1 MAYILNKSNGQQ
13 LTVLNDG
20 LTDNALTSLSLV
32 GKNVTNFGDAQNE
45 NFVFLLEN
53 FANSSQTGGQP
64 RSPLI
69 GQLWYDT
76 TLTVNRPLVFDGTRW
91 RPLAVSWYDTTS
103 SNSVINALSIPNY
116 PFGASMPG
124 DFWVDSVN
132 KQMYVIT
139 STGSDRVL
147 IGPEY
152 VPGFSTTKMSSES
165 LQDTAGNSHPVIKT
179 ILNGEVI
186 SIHSN
191 ETFVVSPSTPVAG
204 FSRVYRGITFKNYST
219 GTRYPSE
226 VTDVV
231 LHGMHE
237 QLDPSYPRRNDTEH
251 ILDSWYFDNEIRVGV
266 DGRATIAW
274 TNTNALNINSQ
285 GSIRLIS
292 STTSL
297 TFNGTSVLASSSVD
311 LGSQAQPYGTIYAN
325 NVNAATVA
333 ATNMFQDGHRVVTT
347 ATLPTVGIVGL
358 LGTTNQVTVA
368 NNGAGVSTLSLPS
381 QLNVTNVNAATMV
394 ADTVSASALF
404 DDSARVITTA
414 TLPFHIATVTGVL
427 SQISVQ
433 TNDGTVSLS
442 FPDTVTMSNLNVD
455 SISALTI
462 FQNGRQV
469 LTTATVPVS
478 SVVGTANKVS
488 ASTVDRVVTLTL
500 PSTVNI
506 DTANITT
513 STIGRATVTNG
524 VVTNLTATNAA
535 IATINATN
543 TNVSGS
549 LNANFAG
556 ITTLAV
562 SGDASVYGSFT
573 STNVFASSTMKGYN
587 LNAEY
592 GSFSKQLNATF
603 SSVNT
608 LTFSV
613 LRDSAGVAI
622 TRIDTDGLLA
632 ANSDQRL
639 ASQKAIV
646 TYVND
651 YVTEK
656 IGDIVIPE
664 TASVPVGAVFHVAMN
679 TPPSGFLVCDG
690 ATLSTSQYPALFAA
704 LQYTYGGSGGTFNI
718 PDLRGMFIRGHDDG
732 RGVDPDRA
740 FGSTQEESFKAHW
753 HHIVSLASNSNSDP
767 TSYPNDPINWR
778 STSGGD
784 EEYSMNTLI
793 GGTATGGKSSQVG
806 GSETRPVNVALLP
819 IIKF

>member
-20 LTDNALTSLSLV
+20 LTDSALTSLSLV

-64 RSPLI
+64 RNPMV

-76 TLTVNRPLVFDGTRW
+76 TLTVNRPLVFDGAKW

-103 SNSVINALSIPNY
+103 SNSVINALSIPSY
-116 PFGASMPG
+116 PFGTSMPG

-132 KQMYVIT
+132 KQMYVII
-139 STGSDRVL
+139 STGSDKVL

-152 VPGFSTTKMSSES
+152 VPGFGTTKMSSDS
-165 LQDTAGNSHPVIKT
+165 LRDVAGNPHPVIKT

-191 ETFVVSPSTPVAG
+191 ETFVVSPTTPVAG
-204 FSRVYRGITFKNYST
+204 FSQVYRGITFKNYSS

-237 QLDPSYPRRNDTEH
+237 QLDTSYPRRNDEEH
-251 ILDSWYFDNEIRVGV
+251 ILDNWYFDNEIRVGV

-297 TFNGTSVLASSSVD
+297 TFNGVSVLTSSPVD
-311 LGSQAQPYGTIYAN
+311 LGSQAQPYSRLYVN
-325 NVNAATVA
+325 NVDAETITASD
-333 ATNMFQDGHRVVTT
+333 MFQDGHRVLTT
-347 ATLPTVGIVGL
+347 ATLPTVGVVGL
-358 LGTTNQVTVA
+358 LGTANQITVA
-368 NNGAGVSTLSLPS
+368 SNAGVSTLSLPS
-381 QLNVTNVNAATMV
+381 QLNVTNINATNIV
-394 ADTVSASALF
+394 ASSVSASALF
-404 DDSARVITTA
+404 DNSARVITTA
-414 TLPFHIATVTGVL
+414 TLPFHIATITGVL

-442 FPDTVTMSNLNVD
+442 FPDTVTMSTLNAD
-455 SISALTI
+455 SVSALSI

-469 LTTATVPVS
+469 LTTATIPVS
-478 SVVGTANKVS
+478 SVIGTANKVS

-500 PSTVNI
+500 PSTVEI

-513 STIGRATVTNG
+513 SSIGRVTVANG
-524 VVTNLTATNAA
+524 VVTNLTATNAV
-535 IATINATN
+535 ITSINSTN
-543 TNVSGS
+543 TTVTGS
-549 LNANFAG
+549 LNANYAG
-556 ITTLAV
+556 IATLAV

-573 STNVFASSTMKGYN
+573 STNVFASSTMRGYN
-587 LNAEY
+587 LNADY

-613 LRDSAGVAI
+613 LRDSAGVSI
-622 TRIDTDGLLA
+622 TRFDTDGLLA

-646 TYVND
+646 TYVN
-651 YVTEK
+651 EK
-656 IGDIVIPE
+656 IGDIVFPA

-679 TPPSGFLVCDG
+679 TPPSGYLVCNG
-690 ATLSTSQYPALFAA
+690 AALSTSEYSALFAA
-704 LQYTYGGSGGTFNI
+704 LQYTYGGSGSTFNL
-718 PDLRGMFIRGHDDG
+718 PDLRGMFIRGHDGG
-732 RGVDPDRA
+732 RGVDPGRA
-740 FGSTQEESFKAHW
+740 FGSTQEESFKSHW

-793 GGTATGGKSSQVG
+793 NGAATGGKSSEVG

>member
-64 RSPLI
+64 RSPMV

-76 TLTVNRPLVFDGTRW
+76 TLTVNRPLVFDGSRW

-103 SNSVINALSIPNY
+103 SNSVINALSNPNY

-132 KQMYVIT
+132 KQMYVIVN
-139 STGSDRVL
+139 TGSDKVL

-165 LQDTAGNSHPVIKT
+165 IKDEAGNSHPVIKT
-179 ILNGEVI
+179 ILDGEVI

-191 ETFVVSPSTPVAG
+191 ETFVVSPLTPVPG

-226 VTDVV
+226 STDVV

-251 ILDSWYFDNEIRVGV
+251 ILDSWYFDNEIRVGAE
-266 DGRATIAW
+266 GRASIFW

-285 GSIRLIS
+285 GSIRLVS

-297 TFNGTSVLASSSVD
+297 TFDGTSILASSPVA
-311 LGSQAQPYGTIYAN
+311 LGAQAQPYSELYAN
-325 NVNAATVA
+325 NVDAGTISAND
-333 ATNMFQDGHRVVTT
+333 MFQDGHRVLTT
-347 ATLPTVGIVGL
+347 ATLPTVGVVGL
-358 LGTTNQVTVA
+358 LGTPNQVTVTS
-368 NNGAGVSTLSLPS
+368 NGAGVSTLSLPS
-381 QLNVTNVNAATMV
+381 QLNVSNINMANMV
-394 ADTVSASALF
+394 ASSVSASAVF
-404 DDSARVITTA
+404 DNSARVITTA
-414 TLPFHIATVTGVL
+414 TLPFSIATITGVS

-433 TNDGTVSLS
+433 TNGRTAALS
-442 FPDTVTMSNLNVD
+442 FPNSVTMNSLNAD
-455 SISALTI
+455 SVSALTI
-462 FQNGRQV
+462 FQNGQQV
-469 LTTATVPVS
+469 LTTATVPIS
-478 SVVGTANKVS
+478 SVIGTTNKVS
-488 ASTVDRVVTLTL
+488 ASTANRVVTLTL
-500 PSTVNI
+500 PSTVDI

-513 STIGRATVTNG
+513 SSIGRASIVNG
-524 VVTNLTATNAA
+524 VVTNLTASNAA

-543 TNVSGS
+543 ATVSGS
-549 LNANFAG
+549 LNANSAG
-556 ITTLAV
+556 FSTLAV
-562 SGDASVYGSFT
+562 SGDGSVYGSFT
-573 STNVFASSTMKGYN
+573 STNIYASSTMQGYN
-587 LNAEY
+587 LNADY

-613 LRDSAGVAI
+613 LRDSAGVSI
-622 TRIDTDGLLA
+622 NRIDTDGSLT

-639 ASQKAIV
+639 ATQKAVV
-646 TYVND
+646 TFVNQKVND
-651 YVTEK
+651 
-656 IGDIVIPE
+656 IVFPE
-664 TASVPVGAVFHVAMN
+664 TASVPVGAVFHVAMT
-679 TPPSGFLVCDG
+679 TPPSGFLVCNG
-690 ATLSTSQYPALFAA
+690 AALSTSQYPALFAA
-704 LQYTYGGSGGTFNI
+704 IQYTYGGSGSTFNL

-732 RGVDPDRA
+732 RGVDPGRV
-740 FGSTQEESFKAHW
+740 FGSTQEESFKSHW

-767 TSYPNDPINWR
+767 TTYPNDPINWR

-793 GGTATGGKSSQVG
+793 GGTSTGGKSSEVG